1 MIALVD
7 YGAGNL
13 TSVRKALAA
22 VGAAVTPATAPAHL
36 ADAAGIV
43 LPGVGHYRATAALH
57 DVWRAAFSGA
67 IEAGVPVLGI
77 CLGMQWLFDGSD
89 EAPEVPGFGYFPGR
103 VGPLRTVGADGSRL
117 KVPQVG
123 WNVVD
128 AACAVGLHAPA
139 LRALHGQYVY
149 FTHSYAA
156 PVTPDCAGVTTYGQP
171 FAAAA
176 ARGRVWGVQFHP
188 EKSGRAGL
196 DLLRA
201 FVEAT

>member
-13 TSVRKALAA
+13 ASVRKGLAA
-22 VGAAVTPATAPAHL
+22 VGASVTTATAPAHL

-57 DVWRAAFSGA
+57 DVWRAAVSRA

-77 CLGMQWLFDGSD
+77 CLGMQWLFEGSD
-89 EAPEVPGFGYFPGR
+89 EAPEVPGFGYFAGR
-103 VGPLRTVGADGSRL
+103 VAPLRSVGPDGSRL
-117 KVPQVG
+117 KIPHVG

-128 AACAVGLHAPA
+128 ARCAAGDQAPA
-139 LRALHGQYVY
+139 SRALHGQYVY
-149 FTHSYAA
+149 FTHGYAA

-176 ARGRVWGVQFHP
+176 GRGRVWGVQFHP

-201 FVEAT
+201 FVETL